1 MKHQLFAH
9 HYIITGDKDQ
19 AYKIAYPNAEGEPLK
34 NAARRLI
41 NHPDVRQYITKRL
54 AEAEDKALQQER
66 AIEQQREADEYASL
80 MLKRKVLRNI
90 ISGQQKQQRH
100 FKFKNHLETIED
112 NMSPFAIIRAIEL
125 DTKLAADWYSKKG
138 KGSATALSA
147 SEQQEPP
154 KREKTF
160 VDYSMYVEVWNGP
173 EYMAGLRAKM
183 AHDNPTN
190 AQNFKKDGLRVLDY
204 VPTKEQLQEMKER
217 HWEKM
222 EEMMEA
228 NKLAKEMETDSNYH
242 DGDEDI
248 ELPDGEDLFD
258 QPEPPSI
265 PALYPVMDENH
276 TPQYQQPSAPR
287 VVKLY
292 TTPLVTPITPPIGA
306 KNKDI
311 RHLVNPMSV
320 PPPDSGPRY
329 TPEERERKIQ
339 EGYEYC
345 ARMREIEGY
354 NWKEYMGYDY
364 YTTQNATEQHE
375 PPQHNGFT
383 VTKMPDTN
391 QQQQV

>member
-9 HYIITGDKDQ
+9 HYIICGDKDQ

-66 AIEQQREADEYASL
+66 AIEQQREAEEYASL
-80 MLKRKVLRNI
+80 MLKRKVLRSI

-125 DTKLAADWYSKKG
+125 DTKLAADWYSKKA
-138 KGSATALSA
+138 KNAATAPSVA
-147 SEQQEPP
+147 EQQAPP

-173 EYMAGLRAKM
+173 EYMAGLRAKL
-183 AHDNPTN
+183 AHDNSTN
-190 AQNFKKDGLRVLDY
+190 AKNFKKDGLWVLDY
-204 VPTKEQLQEMKER
+204 IPTDAQLQEMKER

-222 EEMMEA
+222 EAMMEA
-228 NKLAKEMETDSNYH
+228 HKMAKEMENDSNYH
-242 DGDEDI
+242 DGDGDI
-248 ELPDGEDLFD
+248 ELPEGEDLFA

-265 PALYPVMDENH
+265 PALYPEPPTNTHAEYRVPD
-276 TPQYQQPSAPR
+276 TPR
-287 VVKLY
+287 IVKLY
-292 TTPLVTPITPPIGA
+292 TAPLVTTITPPIGA

-311 RHLVNPMSV
+311 RHLVNPMSI
-320 PPPDSGPRY
+320 PATDRGSKY
-329 TPEERERKIQ
+329 TPEELQRKIQ

-345 ARMREIEGY
+345 ERMREIKGY
-354 NWKEYMGYDY
+354 NWQEYMGYDY
-364 YTTQNATEQHE
+364 NTKRYRTTQPT
-375 PPQHNGFT
+375 T
-383 VTKMPDTN
+383 I
-391 QQQQV
+391 